1 MRMIKLPPSAG
12 RLAAAATAGAA
23 VIAVTGVAV
32 AGATSGTGTD
42 ATRRT
47 STPLAYTCEFP
58 SADAASWRPDRG
70 RVPGRGDRRPG
81 DTADRRARHDHR
93 AAGRAWRPSQ
103 ARGRDSSRQRQP
115 RRHRGR
121 GPGISTR
128 GLAATAGTARR
139 PGARRGQ
146 PGAAHHRSG
155 RPGNSRYAR
164 HGDLDGGQTAPRACS
179 AQGRWHRDQSS
190 DARGLVQPEPWPGRA
205 TGGSP
210 DLRIL
215 TITIT
220 ITFIVPVPVR
230 PVQHEARRNVVLH
243 QDP

>member
-42 ATRRT
+42 VTRRT
-47 STPLAYTCEFP
+47 STPLAYTCQFP
-58 SADAASWRPDRG
+58 SGTQPVGVRIAAGFPAAATVGQAIQPTGVHVTITVPQAGLGDLRRLGAATVRASASLGVTVAEGRASAPGVWRPLPAEPP
-70 RVPGRGDRRPG
+70 PGWPP
-81 DTADRRARHDHR
+81 R
-93 AAGRAWRPSQ
+93 AAWCS
-103 ARGRDSSRQRQP
+103 
-115 RRHRGR
+115 
-121 GPGISTR
+121 
-128 GLAATAGTARR
+128 
-139 PGARRGQ
+139 
-146 PGAAHHRSG
+146 AHHRSG
-155 RPGNSRYAR
+155 RPGNSQYAR

-220 ITFIVPVPVR
+220 IIVPVPVR